1 MKPGALA
8 LAAALMLLVGC
19 RTVPPAPLALE
30 SSDPRPRMLLA
41 DWSARA
47 ELVHSLRGTARVSL
61 DGARGAS
68 FARQL
73 LVMERPA
80 RLRVEVLGLMNQRVA
95 VLATDGERYDLYRS
109 ENGRVESGEIRPS
122 VLWEVAGVPLTPEEA
137 VRVLLGTPPLDLMG
151 QQVAAAVEGAD
162 ASLHFELRGSEPYW
176 RALEFDAAGLLA
188 RYAVR
193 GPEGTLFDVIYEDY
207 RDVAG
212 TRFAHRI
219 QLDFP
224 VSEARAEVSFRG
236 VELNPSFSE
245 GIFRLE
251 LPERGASPPG
261 ESPG

>member
-1 MKPGALA
+1 VKLGALA
-8 LAAALMLLVGC
+8 LAAALLLPIGC
-19 RTVPPAPLALE
+19 RTVPPAAQMLGTG
-30 SSDPRPRMLLA
+30 DPRPQTLLS
-41 DWSARA
+41 DWNARA
-47 ELVHSLRGTARVSL
+47 EELHSLRGSARVSL

-80 RLRVEVLGLMNQRVA
+80 RLRVEVLGLMNQRLA
-95 VLATDGERYDLYRS
+95 VLAIDGERYDLYRS
-109 ENGRVESGEIRPS
+109 ESGAVESGEIRPS

-137 VRVLLGTPPLDLMG
+137 VRVLLGTPPMELIG
-151 QQVAAAVEGAD
+151 QQITAAVERAD

-188 RYAVR
+188 RYEVH
-193 GPEGTLFDVIYEDY
+193 GPEGAVFEVRYEDY

-212 TRFAHRI
+212 TRFAH
-219 QLDFP
+219 QVELDFP
-224 VSEARAEVSFRG
+224 SSEAHAEVSFRA
-236 VELNPSFSE
+236 VELNPVFAE

-251 LPERGASPPG
+251 LPERGSSPPG